1 MKLETWAGPNGTRR
15 EQNLELQLKI
25 QDAAELAQQN
35 KEQSGLRRCLTKKHS
50 RATMHVHPLV
60 AESGILLG
68 ELIAGEDAE
77 AVDVTTCRALIHHAH
92 EAVERGPLL
101 LALVRSVGLPAVT
114 AVDDLNDG
122 LDDLAAGTS
131 GWGG

>member
-1 MKLETWAGPNGTRR
+1 
-15 EQNLELQLKI
+15 
-25 QDAAELAQQN
+25 
-35 KEQSGLRRCLTKKHS
+35 
-50 RATMHVHPLV
+50 MH
-60 AESGILLG
+60 G
-68 ELIAGEDAE
+68 ELLADERAE
-77 AVDVTTCRALIHHAH
+77 AADVTTCRASIRHAH
-92 EAVERGPLL
+92 EAAERGPPP